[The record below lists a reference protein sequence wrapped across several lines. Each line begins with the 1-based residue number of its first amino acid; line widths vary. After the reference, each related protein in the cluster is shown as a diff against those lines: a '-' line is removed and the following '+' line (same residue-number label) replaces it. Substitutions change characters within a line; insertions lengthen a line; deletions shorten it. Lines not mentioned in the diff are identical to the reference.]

1 MLAAP
6 KRLDN
11 LWAQAE
17 NRSCVFRTPAV
28 HGGRKHAPLRRNI
41 FKALLEFYVP
51 VLPVRMASLLLS
63 PKPYAQPPKTETSGV
78 RFARQAYG

>member
-28 HGGRKHAPLRRNI
+28 HGGRKHAPLRGNI
-41 FKALLEFYVP
+41 FKALLGFYVLRRP
-51 VLPVRMASLLLS
+51 ARMALLRLS
-63 PKPYAQPPKTETSGV
+63 PKPNVPHPKTATLDD
-78 RFARQAYG
+78 RFARRAYG